1 MMIRRSSTAT
11 MMRQMNTSHTA
22 YTYVQ
27 NGLAR
32 SIWPPVRRHTKNCAK
47 QTSKADFHRPKTK
60 TSKLTMAEDA
70 AAAATAADLDTAS
83 AKVEAMDIEEK
94 KDDEEEKPAEGA
106 AAAPSPSASASDAA
120 TASSDDIDIDTEA
133 TDDMP
138 DLENPGDK
146 IEDGFSDD
154 DDKDT
159 PPADPTVA
167 IVEAMAQK
175 EEGNAA
181 FKDGDY
187 TAAVRSYRKGTT
199 LLKPFNKNNTGDEQV
214 KSLLLTLQTN
224 LSMVCYKQDKHK
236 MSRDVATKALEID
249 PINVKAL
256 YRRAVAYRQLGD
268 AESARS
274 DLREALKH
282 EPNNKAV
289 RKEMVSIKKE
299 VEASRAKEKERLQKA
314 FGANKGGSCFLYN
327 DKEEEE
333 RRKAEEKKKQEEA
346 QAEAL
351 KKRKIV
357 SRVTNFCACVA
368 YVCRICGIR
377 SMCLV
382 ERNLIDIPLF
392 TQSFLLLLL
401 FFSQRSGM
409 GR

>member
-1 MMIRRSSTAT
+1 MEEE
-11 MMRQMNTSHTA
+11 
-22 YTYVQ
+22 
-27 NGLAR
+27 G
-32 SIWPPVRRHTKNCAK
+32 
-47 QTSKADFHRPKTK
+47 
-60 TSKLTMAEDA
+60 A
-70 AAAATAADLDTAS
+70 AASASAAADLDMAS

-94 KDDEEEKPAEGA
+94 KDEDESASEPA
-106 AAAPSPSASASDAA
+106 AAAAETATSTAADAA
-120 TASSDDIDIDTEA
+120 AIATEDDDA
-133 TDDMP
+133 GSLP
-138 DLENPGDK
+138 DLENAGDGDDE
-146 IEDGFSDD
+146 IEGDSTDDGDD
-154 DDKDT
+154 DDDEDKDT

-167 IVEAMAQK
+167 IVEAMTQK

-181 FKDGDY
+181 FKEGDF

-224 LSMVCYKQDKHK
+224 LSMVCFKQDKHK
-236 MSRDVATKALEID
+236 MSRDVASKALEID

-256 YRRAVAYRQLGD
+256 YRRAVAYRKLGD

-289 RKEMVSIKKE
+289 RKELMSIKKD

-314 FGANKGGSCFLYN
+314 FGAKKGGSSFLYN

-346 QAEAL
+346 EAEAL

-357 SRVTNFCACVA
+357 SWKVTATYC
-368 YVCRICGIR
+368 IR
-377 SMCLV
+377 SYVVDDVAM
-382 ERNLIDIPLF
+382 EF
-392 TQSFLLLLL
+392 
-401 FFSQRSGM
+401 
-409 GR
+409 

>member
-1 MMIRRSSTAT
+1 
-11 MMRQMNTSHTA
+11 
-22 YTYVQ
+22 
-27 NGLAR
+27 
-32 SIWPPVRRHTKNCAK
+32 
-47 QTSKADFHRPKTK
+47 
-60 TSKLTMAEDA
+60 MAEDA
-70 AAAATAADLDTAS
+70 PAAAADVDTAS
-83 AKVEAMDIEEK
+83 AEVEAMDIEEK
-94 KDDEEEKPAEGA
+94 KGEEEEKPAEGA
-106 AAAPSPSASASDAA
+106 AAAAAPSPSASAIDAAGASASA
-120 TASSDDIDIDTEA
+120 TASSDDIDMNA

-138 DLENPGDK
+138 DLEHPGDD
-146 IEDGFSDD
+146 IEDGCTDD
-154 DDKDT
+154 DGDDKDT

-199 LLKPFNKNNTGDEQV
+199 LLKPFNKKNTGDEQV

-314 FGANKGGSCFLYN
+314 FGANKGGSSFLYN

-333 RRKAEEKKKQEEA
+333 RRRAEEKKKQEEA

-357 SRVTNFCACVA
+357 SRVTLICAVWHMCHIMICV
-368 YVCRICGIR
+368 
-377 SMCLV
+377 L
-382 ERNLIDIPLF
+382 
-392 TQSFLLLLL
+392 
-401 FFSQRSGM
+401 
-409 GR
+409 

>member
-1 MMIRRSSTAT
+1 
-11 MMRQMNTSHTA
+11 
-22 YTYVQ
+22 
-27 NGLAR
+27 
-32 SIWPPVRRHTKNCAK
+32 
-47 QTSKADFHRPKTK
+47 
-60 TSKLTMAEDA
+60 MAEEGA
-70 AAAATAADLDTAS
+70 SAATDLDMAS

-94 KDDEEEKPAEGA
+94 KDEEESASEPA
-106 AAAPSPSASASDAA
+106 AAADVTAAGAATEDAA
-120 TASSDDIDIDTEA
+120 PADDDDDAGSSL
-133 TDDMP
+133 P
-138 DLENPGDK
+138 DLENAGDGDDE
-146 IEDGFSDD
+146 IEDGSTDD
-154 DDKDT
+154 DDDDDEDKDT

-167 IVEAMAQK
+167 IVEAMTQK

-181 FKDGDY
+181 FKEGDF

-224 LSMVCYKQDKHK
+224 LSMVCFKQDKHK
-236 MSRDVATKALEID
+236 MSRDVASKALEID

-256 YRRAVAYRQLGD
+256 YRRAVAYRKLGD

-289 RKEMVSIKKE
+289 RKELMSIKKD

-314 FGANKGGSCFLYN
+314 FGANKGGSSFLYN

-346 QAEAL
+346 EAEAL

-357 SRVTNFCACVA
+357 SWKVHICLFVWYCLWCGDILHYRL
-368 YVCRICGIR
+368 YDRI
-377 SMCLV
+377 
-382 ERNLIDIPLF
+382 
-392 TQSFLLLLL
+392 L
-401 FFSQRSGM
+401 FFILP
-409 GR
+409 

>member
-1 MMIRRSSTAT
+1 
-11 MMRQMNTSHTA
+11 
-22 YTYVQ
+22 
-27 NGLAR
+27 
-32 SIWPPVRRHTKNCAK
+32 
-47 QTSKADFHRPKTK
+47 
-60 TSKLTMAEDA
+60 MAEEGA
-70 AAAATAADLDTAS
+70 ASAATDLDMAS

-94 KDDEEEKPAEGA
+94 KDEDESASEPAA
-106 AAAPSPSASASDAA
+106 VTAATTATATAAAPVATEDAA
-120 TASSDDIDIDTEA
+120 PADDVDDDAGSSL
-133 TDDMP
+133 P
-138 DLENPGDK
+138 DLENAGDGDDE
-146 IEDGFSDD
+146 IEDGSTDD
-154 DDKDT
+154 DDDDEEDKDT

-167 IVEAMAQK
+167 IVEAMTQK

-181 FKDGDY
+181 FKEGDF

-224 LSMVCYKQDKHK
+224 LSMVCFKQDKHK
-236 MSRDVATKALEID
+236 MSRDVASKALEID

-256 YRRAVAYRQLGD
+256 YRRAVAYRKLGD

-289 RKEMVSIKKE
+289 RKELMSIKKD

-314 FGANKGGSCFLYN
+314 FGANKGGSSFLYN

-346 QAEAL
+346 EAEAL

-357 SRVTNFCACVA
+357 SWKVH
-368 YVCRICGIR
+368 VCLFVWYCLWCGGYTP
-377 SMCLV
+377 SY
-382 ERNLIDIPLF
+382 
-392 TQSFLLLLL
+392 LL
-401 FFSQRSGM
+401 FFILP
-409 GR
+409 

>member
-1 MMIRRSSTAT
+1 
-11 MMRQMNTSHTA
+11 
-22 YTYVQ
+22 
-27 NGLAR
+27 
-32 SIWPPVRRHTKNCAK
+32 
-47 QTSKADFHRPKTK
+47 
-60 TSKLTMAEDA
+60 MAEDA
-70 AAAATAADLDTAS
+70 PATAADVDTAS

-94 KDDEEEKPAEGA
+94 KDEEEEKPAEGA
-106 AAAPSPSASASDAA
+106 AAAPSPSASAIDAADASA
-120 TASSDDIDIDTEA
+120 TASSDDIDIDMNA

-138 DLENPGDK
+138 DLENPGDA
-146 IEDGFSDD
+146 IEDDCTDDDDDD

-199 LLKPFNKNNTGDEQV
+199 LLKPFNKKNTGDEQV

-289 RKEMVSIKKE
+289 RREMVSIKKE
-299 VEASRAKEKERLQKA
+299 VEASRAKEKGRLQKA
-314 FGANKGGSCFLYN
+314 FGANKGGSSFLYN

-333 RRKAEEKKKQEEA
+333 RRRAEEKKKQEEA

-357 SRVTNFCACVA
+357 SRVTLRLCG
-368 YVCRICGIR
+368 ICGICIYVFY
-377 SMCLV
+377 S
-382 ERNLIDIPLF
+382 
-392 TQSFLLLLL
+392 
-401 FFSQRSGM
+401 
-409 GR
+409 

>member
-1 MMIRRSSTAT
+1 
-11 MMRQMNTSHTA
+11 
-22 YTYVQ
+22 
-27 NGLAR
+27 
-32 SIWPPVRRHTKNCAK
+32 
-47 QTSKADFHRPKTK
+47 
-60 TSKLTMAEDA
+60 MAEDA
-70 AAAATAADLDTAS
+70 PAAAADVDTAS
-83 AKVEAMDIEEK
+83 AEVEAMDIEEK
-94 KDDEEEKPAEGA
+94 KGEEEEKPAEGA
-106 AAAPSPSASASDAA
+106 AAAAAAPSPSASAIDAAGASASA
-120 TASSDDIDIDTEA
+120 TASSDDIDMNA

-138 DLENPGDK
+138 DLEHPGDD
-146 IEDGFSDD
+146 IEDGCTDD
-154 DDKDT
+154 DGDDKDT

-199 LLKPFNKNNTGDEQV
+199 LLKPFNKKNTGDEQV

-314 FGANKGGSCFLYN
+314 FGANKGGSSFLYN

-333 RRKAEEKKKQEEA
+333 RRRAEEKKKQEEA

-357 SRVTNFCACVA
+357 SRVTLICAVWHMCHIMICV
-368 YVCRICGIR
+368 
-377 SMCLV
+377 L
-382 ERNLIDIPLF
+382 
-392 TQSFLLLLL
+392 
-401 FFSQRSGM
+401 
-409 GR
+409 

>member
-1 MMIRRSSTAT
+1 MEEE
-11 MMRQMNTSHTA
+11 
-22 YTYVQ
+22 
-27 NGLAR
+27 G
-32 SIWPPVRRHTKNCAK
+32 
-47 QTSKADFHRPKTK
+47 
-60 TSKLTMAEDA
+60 A
-70 AAAATAADLDTAS
+70 AASASAAADLDMAS

-94 KDDEEEKPAEGA
+94 KGEDESASEPA
-106 AAAPSPSASASDAA
+106 AAAAETSTAAAIATEDGDAG
-120 TASSDDIDIDTEA
+120 SL
-133 TDDMP
+133 P
-138 DLENPGDK
+138 DLENAGD
-146 IEDGFSDD
+146 GDD
-154 DDKDT
+154 DDEIEGDSTDDDDDDDDDDEDKDT

-167 IVEAMAQK
+167 IVEAMTQK

-181 FKDGDY
+181 FKEGDF

-224 LSMVCYKQDKHK
+224 LSMVCFKQDKHK
-236 MSRDVATKALEID
+236 MSRDVASKALEID

-256 YRRAVAYRQLGD
+256 YRRAVAYRKLGD

-289 RKEMVSIKKE
+289 RKELMSIKKD

-314 FGANKGGSCFLYN
+314 FGANKGGSSFLYN

-346 QAEAL
+346 EAEAL

-357 SRVTNFCACVA
+357 SWKVH
-368 YVCRICGIR
+368 IC
-377 SMCLV
+377 
-382 ERNLIDIPLF
+382 LF
-392 TQSFLLLLL
+392 VWYDVMFVVW
-401 FFSQRSGM
+401 
-409 GR
+409 

>member
-1 MMIRRSSTAT
+1 
-11 MMRQMNTSHTA
+11 
-22 YTYVQ
+22 
-27 NGLAR
+27 
-32 SIWPPVRRHTKNCAK
+32 
-47 QTSKADFHRPKTK
+47 
-60 TSKLTMAEDA
+60 MAEEGA
-70 AAAATAADLDTAS
+70 ASAATDLDMAS

-94 KDDEEEKPAEGA
+94 KDEEESASEPA
-106 AAAPSPSASASDAA
+106 AAADVTAAGAATEDAA
-120 TASSDDIDIDTEA
+120 PADDDDDDAGSSL
-133 TDDMP
+133 P
-138 DLENPGDK
+138 DLENAGDGNDE
-146 IEDGFSDD
+146 IEGGSTDD
-154 DDKDT
+154 DDDDEEDKDT

-167 IVEAMAQK
+167 IVEAMTQK

-181 FKDGDY
+181 FKEGDY

-224 LSMVCYKQDKHK
+224 LSMVCFKQDKHK
-236 MSRDVATKALEID
+236 MSRDVASKALEID

-256 YRRAVAYRQLGD
+256 YRRAVAYRKLGD

-289 RKEMVSIKKE
+289 RKELMSIKKD

-314 FGANKGGSCFLYN
+314 FGANKGGSSFLYN

-346 QAEAL
+346 EAEAL

-357 SRVTNFCACVA
+357 SWKVH
-368 YVCRICGIR
+368 IC
-377 SMCLV
+377 
-382 ERNLIDIPLF
+382 LF
-392 TQSFLLLLL
+392 VWYDVMFVVW
-401 FFSQRSGM
+401 
-409 GR
+409 

>member
-1 MMIRRSSTAT
+1 
-11 MMRQMNTSHTA
+11 
-22 YTYVQ
+22 
-27 NGLAR
+27 
-32 SIWPPVRRHTKNCAK
+32 
-47 QTSKADFHRPKTK
+47 
-60 TSKLTMAEDA
+60 MAEQDAA

-94 KDDEEEKPAEGA
+94 KDEEEEKQAEGA
-106 AAAPSPSASASDAA
+106 AAAPSPSASAID
-120 TASSDDIDIDTEA
+120 ASSDDIGTEA

-138 DLENPGDK
+138 DLENPGDN
-146 IEDGFSDD
+146 IEDGFTDD
-154 DDKDT
+154 ANDGDKDT

-314 FGANKGGSCFLYN
+314 FGANKGGSSFLYN

>member
-1 MMIRRSSTAT
+1 MEEE
-11 MMRQMNTSHTA
+11 
-22 YTYVQ
+22 
-27 NGLAR
+27 G
-32 SIWPPVRRHTKNCAK
+32 
-47 QTSKADFHRPKTK
+47 
-60 TSKLTMAEDA
+60 A
-70 AAAATAADLDTAS
+70 AASASAAADLDMAS

-94 KDDEEEKPAEGA
+94 KGEDESASEPA
-106 AAAPSPSASASDAA
+106 AAAAETETSTAADAA
-120 TASSDDIDIDTEA
+120 ATEDTAADD
-133 TDDMP
+133 DDDDAGSLP
-138 DLENPGDK
+138 DLENAGDGDDE
-146 IEDGFSDD
+146 IEGDSTDD
-154 DDKDT
+154 DDDDDDDDEDKDT

-167 IVEAMAQK
+167 IVEAMTQK

-181 FKDGDY
+181 FKEGDF

-224 LSMVCYKQDKHK
+224 LSMVCFKQDKHK
-236 MSRDVATKALEID
+236 MSRDVASKALEID

-256 YRRAVAYRQLGD
+256 YRRAVAYRKLGD

-289 RKEMVSIKKE
+289 RKELVSIKKD

-314 FGANKGGSCFLYN
+314 FGASKGGSSFLYN

-346 QAEAL
+346 EAEAL

-357 SRVTNFCACVA
+357 SWKVTATYC
-368 YVCRICGIR
+368 IR
-377 SMCLV
+377 SYFVVDVAMK
-382 ERNLIDIPLF
+382 F
-392 TQSFLLLLL
+392 
-401 FFSQRSGM
+401 
-409 GR
+409 

>member
-1 MMIRRSSTAT
+1 MVGLCLVALALGVRP
-11 MMRQMNTSHTA
+11 RQSNTSH
-22 YTYVQ
+22 
-27 NGLAR
+27 AR
-32 SIWPPVRRHTKNCAK
+32 SVSASHIDSDNLFDFVLVWVSFCVWSPYVRPRR
-47 QTSKADFHRPKTK
+47 SLIFFLSK
-60 TSKLTMAEDA
+60 TSSKVSKQATMADEGA
-70 AAAATAADLDTAS
+70 ASAATADLDMAS

-94 KDDEEEKPAEGA
+94 KDEDSPEEPA
-106 AAAPSPSASASDAA
+106 AAAAAAAA
-120 TASSDDIDIDTEA
+120 TSMEDDNGDAGSISSL
-133 TDDMP
+133 P
-138 DLENPGDK
+138 DLENAGDDDGDDE
-146 IEDGFSDD
+146 IESGSTDD
-154 DDKDT
+154 DDGDDDDEDKGT

-167 IVEAMAQK
+167 IVEAMTQK

-181 FKDGDY
+181 FKEGDF

-224 LSMVCYKQDKHK
+224 LSMVCFKQDKHK
-236 MSRDVATKALEID
+236 MSRDVASKALEID

-256 YRRAVAYRQLGD
+256 YRRAVAYRKLGD

-289 RKEMVSIKKE
+289 RKELMSIKKD

-314 FGANKGGSCFLYN
+314 FGANKGGSSFLYN

-346 QAEAL
+346 EAEAL

-357 SRVTNFCACVA
+357 SWKGTAT
-368 YVCRICGIR
+368 YSIR
-377 SMCLV
+377 SYVVDDVAM
-382 ERNLIDIPLF
+382 EF
-392 TQSFLLLLL
+392 
-401 FFSQRSGM
+401 
-409 GR
+409 

>member
-1 MMIRRSSTAT
+1 
-11 MMRQMNTSHTA
+11 
-22 YTYVQ
+22 
-27 NGLAR
+27 
-32 SIWPPVRRHTKNCAK
+32 
-47 QTSKADFHRPKTK
+47 
-60 TSKLTMAEDA
+60 MAEDA
-70 AAAATAADLDTAS
+70 PATAADVDTAS

-94 KDDEEEKPAEGA
+94 KDEEEEKPAEGA
-106 AAAPSPSASASDAA
+106 AAAPSPSASAIDAAGASASA
-120 TASSDDIDIDTEA
+120 TASSDDIDMNA

-138 DLENPGDK
+138 DLENPGDA
-146 IEDGFSDD
+146 IEDGCTDD
-154 DDKDT
+154 DDEDKDT

-199 LLKPFNKNNTGDEQV
+199 LLKPFNKKNTGDEQV

-282 EPNNKAV
+282 EPNNKVV

-314 FGANKGGSCFLYN
+314 FGANKGGSSFLYN

-333 RRKAEEKKKQEEA
+333 RRRAEEKKKQEEA

-357 SRVTNFCACVA
+357 SRVTLRLCG
-368 YVCRICGIR
+368 ICGICIYVFY
-377 SMCLV
+377 S
-382 ERNLIDIPLF
+382 
-392 TQSFLLLLL
+392 
-401 FFSQRSGM
+401 
-409 GR
+409 

>member
-1 MMIRRSSTAT
+1 
-11 MMRQMNTSHTA
+11 
-22 YTYVQ
+22 
-27 NGLAR
+27 
-32 SIWPPVRRHTKNCAK
+32 
-47 QTSKADFHRPKTK
+47 
-60 TSKLTMAEDA
+60 MAEDA
-70 AAAATAADLDTAS
+70 PAAAADVDTAS
-83 AKVEAMDIEEK
+83 AEVEAMDIEEK
-94 KDDEEEKPAEGA
+94 KGEEEEKPAEGA
-106 AAAPSPSASASDAA
+106 AAAAAPSPSASAIDAAGASASA
-120 TASSDDIDIDTEA
+120 TASSDDIDMNA

-138 DLENPGDK
+138 DLENPGDA
-146 IEDGFSDD
+146 IEDGCTDD
-154 DDKDT
+154 DDEDKDT

-199 LLKPFNKNNTGDEQV
+199 LLKPFNKKNTGDEQV

-289 RKEMVSIKKE
+289 RREMVSIKKE
-299 VEASRAKEKERLQKA
+299 VEASRAKEKGRLQKA
-314 FGANKGGSCFLYN
+314 FGANKGGSSFLYN

-333 RRKAEEKKKQEEA
+333 RRRAEEKKKQEEA

-357 SRVTNFCACVA
+357 SRVTLRLCG
-368 YVCRICGIR
+368 ICGICIYVFY
-377 SMCLV
+377 S
-382 ERNLIDIPLF
+382 
-392 TQSFLLLLL
+392 
-401 FFSQRSGM
+401 
-409 GR
+409 